1 MTGMSRPSTT
11 VFTTERSA
19 GPCRRRRA
27 EGWRACNARKAAP
40 DAWRLV
46 ARVSVEDTGLQRRN
60 LAEKG
65 THNACERDET
75 AWRIIN
81 SERHGNFA
89 GGEGAHRCLGR
100 GASLSFRVN
109 TPQNVP
115 LERCLEDNR
124 GSDLR
129 RFARKCVRERDKL
142 VVCVFHRP
150 THTNA
155 VTEIHDRLCAAKDH
169 ILIVPAYLDYYRSR
183 GRTP

>member
-1 MTGMSRPSTT
+1 MRTFPLLMTGMSRPSTT

-60 LAEKG
+60 LAETG

-81 SERHGNFA
+81 SGRHRNFA
-89 GGEGAHRCLGR
+89 GGGRCSLMPWTR
-100 GASLSFRVN
+100 GQSFFPSKYAPKCSSRAMSCGQ
-109 TPQNVP
+109 PRFRSAP
-115 LERCLEDNR
+115 LRTEMRQ
-124 GSDLR
+124 
-129 RFARKCVRERDKL
+129 RERE
-142 VVCVFHRP
+142 
-150 THTNA
+150 TN
-155 VTEIHDRLCAAKDH
+155 
-169 ILIVPAYLDYYRSR
+169 
-183 GRTP
+183 